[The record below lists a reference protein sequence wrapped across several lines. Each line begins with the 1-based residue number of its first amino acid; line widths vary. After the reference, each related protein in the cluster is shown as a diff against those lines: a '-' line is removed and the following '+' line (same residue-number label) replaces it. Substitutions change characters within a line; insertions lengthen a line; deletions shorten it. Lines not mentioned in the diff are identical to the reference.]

1 MNAPINDSLG
11 GRRARKRQKTA
22 DHLARIAFELF
33 ERDGFQAVTMEQIAA
48 AADVARG
55 TLYNHFTAK
64 EALLDHFFRLEFD
77 TGINILLEDVGR
89 VAGLEGKLNRL
100 FDAFSG
106 WAAGRRKYLP
116 YCLDYQL
123 RAGLQRADRTG
134 ADALRQV
141 FSTLLTE
148 AQEERDIPDGADI
161 PTLAAYLEHLY
172 FAAIL
177 RWLAS
182 DAASPGLECRRMVT
196 LFLHGA
202 SSISRLPTEE
212 LT

>member
-1 MNAPINDSLG
+1 MNAPINDALG
-11 GRRARKRQKTA
+11 GRRERKRQKTA
-22 DHLARIAFELF
+22 DHLARIAFDLF
-33 ERDGFQAVTMEQIAA
+33 ERDGFQAVTMEQIAE

-64 EALLDHFFRLEFD
+64 EALLDHFFRLEFV
-77 TGINILLEDVGR
+77 TGINVLLEDVGR

-100 FDAFSG
+100 FDSFSG
-106 WAAGRRKYLP
+106 WAASKRKYLP

-123 RAGLQRADRTG
+123 RAGLHQADRTG
-134 ADALRQV
+134 AAGLRQV
-141 FSTLLTE
+141 FATLLAQ
-148 AQEERDIPDGADI
+148 AQEKREIPDDTDI

-172 FAAIL
+172 FAATL

-182 DAASPGLECRRMVT
+182 DAASPRLECRRMVT

-202 SSISRLPTEE
+202 GSISRLPTEE